1 MWIIALAPAASG
13 TAEGGMIVKW
23 FLIAV
28 LAAMPLVPAL
38 VSLIPGA
45 RKDDEVMRDWCE
57 VCTRWSECNGV
68 DDQCPWKWRE

>member
-1 MWIIALAPAASG
+1 M
-13 TAEGGMIVKW
+13 KW

-28 LAAMPLVPAL
+28 LAAMPLIPAL
-38 VSLIPGA
+38 VSLIPSA

-68 DDQCPWKWRE
+68 DDQCTWKGRE

>member
-1 MWIIALAPAASG
+1 M
-13 TAEGGMIVKW
+13 KW
-23 FLIAV
+23 FLIAA
-28 LAAMPLVPAL
+28 LAAVPLIPAL

-68 DDQCPWKWRE
+68 DDNALGRGGSEDG

>member
-1 MWIIALAPAASG
+1 MIWLIILLV
-13 TAEGGMIVKW
+13 IC
-23 FLIAV
+23 I
-28 LAAMPLVPAL
+28 LVPAL
-38 VSLIPGA
+38 VSLIPSV